1 MRNFILQLLHF
12 FFFFI
17 KNKQIMAKLYV
28 SGQMASHLALEHFG
42 IQRGSYLNQW
52 LQDSSFQ

>member
-12 FFFFI
+12 FFFI
-17 KNKQIMAKLYV
+17 KNKQIMAKLCV
-28 SGQMASHLALEHFG
+28 GQMASHLALEHSG